1 MPSIKR
7 MVQER
12 ALENPAQ
19 HVSIELSDLDGID
32 WARGAAFLVNEK
44 AIHNTLSI
52 AQKELTT
59 SGPSK

>member
-1 MPSIKR
+1 
-7 MVQER
+7 MVRER

-19 HVSIELSDLDGID
+19 DVTIELSDLNEID

-44 AIHNTLSI
+44 AIHNTLST

-59 SGPSK
+59 SGLNK

>member
-1 MPSIKR
+1 

-19 HVSIELSDLDGID
+19 HVTIELSDLNEID

-44 AIHNTLSI
+44 AIHNTLSS
-52 AQKELTT
+52 AQKELTMA
-59 SGPSK
+59 G